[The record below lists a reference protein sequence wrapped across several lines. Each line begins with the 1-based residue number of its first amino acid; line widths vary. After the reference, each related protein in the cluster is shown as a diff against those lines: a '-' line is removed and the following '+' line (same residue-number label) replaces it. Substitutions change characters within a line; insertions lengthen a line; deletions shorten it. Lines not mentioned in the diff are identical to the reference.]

1 MPEIDERRVTPLELF
16 FDLVYVFAFTQ
27 VTHLM
32 AHHQSAETVLQGL
45 SILGILWWSWASHA
59 WLANHHAA
67 DRTVVRAGIVVAI
80 VIVFLLSVAV
90 PEAYS
95 DGPGGLSAPMLFAI
109 GFVTLS
115 LTYTAVNLVLAVG
128 DPAFRRQVIRTMG
141 VTIAPVS
148 AALLLGALAGGR
160 EQLVLWLAAVVI
172 EGATVFV
179 TSHGGEWRVSSTAH
193 YAERHGLV
201 VLLALGES
209 IISVGRG
216 SAELPISTMSVAG
229 CLVAVSLSLGLW
241 AVYFSRYAPAIEGDV
256 ARRRDTDRATIA
268 TLGTYVHLGIVAGIL
283 LVSLGLGQAMTALGE
298 RGLLPMV
305 AAGPLGVGLAMV
317 VLSTAAHW
325 WAAVGHVAVARIVTG
340 LLALGAIPLLASLD
354 VLTAMASVAALTLG
368 LVCVERYAKPRR
380 RWSPNRPTPAA
391 GQPG

>member
-1 MPEIDERRVTPLELF
+1 MPENDQRRVTPLELF

-32 AHHQSAETVLQGL
+32 AHHQSPETVLQGL

-80 VIVFLLSVAV
+80 IIVFLLSVAV
-90 PEAYS
+90 PEAYT
-95 DGPGGLSAPMLFAI
+95 DRPGGLSAPLVFAI

-115 LTYTAVNLVLAVG
+115 LTYTVVNLALAVG

-148 AALLLGALAGGR
+148 AALILGAVVGGQG
-160 EQLVLWLAAVVI
+160 QLILWLAAVVI

-179 TSHGGEWRVSSTAH
+179 TSHGGEWRVWSTAH
-193 YAERHGLV
+193 HAERHGLV

-216 SAELPISTMSVAG
+216 SAQMPMSALSAAG

-241 AVYFSRYAPAIEGDV
+241 ALYFARYAPAIETDV
-256 ARRRDTDRATIA
+256 ARRRDADRATIA
-268 TLGTYVHLGIVAGIL
+268 TLGTYVHLGIVTGIL
-283 LVSLGLGQAMTALGE
+283 LVSLGLGHAVASLGRPE
-298 RGLLPMV
+298 PLPMV
-305 AAGPLGVGLAMV
+305 AAAPLGIGLAMF
-317 VLSTAAHW
+317 VLSTAIHW
-325 WAAVGHVAVARIVTG
+325 WVATGHVAVARIAVG
-340 LLALGAIPLLASLD
+340 LLALAGIPLLASLD
-354 VLTAMASVAALTLG
+354 VLASMAAAAVLTLA
-368 LVCVERYAKPRR
+368 LVWLERC
-380 RWSPNRPTPAA
+380 AA
-391 GQPG
+391 GRGAISAAVRF